1 MALRVSFFLLAFC
14 GPGMALAGQTAAG
27 AGGGQGSS
35 SATETLPST
44 MLRPALDVLKT
55 ALDGVRLDKW
65 KGPAAVRSDED
76 ANLASIRKDM
86 ETTLP
91 PLLAAADAAPDSA
104 AKTLPAYR
112 NVEALY
118 DVLLRV
124 AAAGKLAAPGDQSS
138 ALDQALARLDDGRR
152 ALGDRLQ
159 EDAKA
164 QEKRVGDL
172 QAALKAI
179 PPPAPPPAPVVCP
192 ALPPVKKKAK
202 PAVKPSTTPAASQ
215 SSSAPSP

>member
-1 MALRVSFFLLAFC
+1 
-14 GPGMALAGQTAAG
+14 
-27 AGGGQGSS
+27 
-35 SATETLPST
+35 

-124 AAAGKLAAPGDQSS
+124 AAAGRLAAPADQSS

>member
-1 MALRVSFFLLAFC
+1 MALKFSFLLLTFYWA
-14 GPGMALAGQTAAG
+14 AIAVGQSAAG
-27 AGGGQGSS
+27 PAID
-35 SATETLPST
+35 SATLPSA
-44 MLRPALDVLKT
+44 MLQPSLDVVKQ

-65 KGPAAVRSDED
+65 KGPVAVRSEAD
-76 ANLASIRKDM
+76 ANLASIRKDV

-124 AAAGKLAAPGDQSS
+124 AAAGKVAAPGDQSS
-138 ALDQALARLDDGRR
+138 ALDQALVRLDDGRR

-159 EDAKA
+159 VDAKA
-164 QEKRVGDL
+164 QEKRVVDL
-172 QAALKAI
+172 QAALKAV
-179 PPPAPPPAPVVCP
+179 PPPAPPPPPPVACP
-192 ALPPVKKKAK
+192 TPPVKKKKVVK
-202 PAVKPSTTPAASQ
+202 PAPAAASQ
-215 SSSAPSP
+215 SPATPSH

>member
-1 MALRVSFFLLAFC
+1 ML
-14 GPGMALAGQTAAG
+14 Q
-27 AGGGQGSS
+27 
-35 SATETLPST
+35 PS
-44 MLRPALDVLKT
+44 LDVLKS

-65 KGPAAVRSDED
+65 KGSAAVRSDAD
-76 ANLASIRKDM
+76 TNLASIRKDM

-91 PLLAAADAAPDSA
+91 SLLATADAAPDSA
-104 AKTLPAYR
+104 AKALPAYR

-124 AAAGKLAAPGDQSS
+124 ATAGRIAAPGDQSS

-159 EDAKA
+159 EDAKS

-172 QAALKAI
+172 QAALKAV
-179 PPPAPPPAPVVCP
+179 PPPAPPPVPVVCP
-192 ALPPVKKKAK
+192 TPAPVKKKAK
-202 PAVKPSTTPAASQ
+202 PAAKPSTTPAASQ
-215 SSSAPSP
+215 GSSTPSH